1 MATVNGFDPAAS
13 GQQPLDG
20 SGQPLPV
27 GVWGDSDSGVGVFGS
42 AGVTSPTNPLLS
54 GVRGGVV
61 GHGGEPAPNEDPQWP
76 HAGVVG
82 HSTSGCGLVG
92 FSNTGLALYAVTQN
106 DDNDPTLPTIL
117 SFGGNVGIGVM
128 ATCHSGDGVVGQS
141 NAEGTGVRGS
151 TVLGTGVLGEGY
163 AGRSNGTPTGVTGLS
178 DKGVGVRG
186 DSQTGTGVQG
196 LTLGDGYG
204 VSGVHFSTDP
214 GSGVFGMSVLGSG
227 VEGFTYSEKPD
238 TAAVRGQ
245 ARRPGLAGLFVGDVM
260 ITGRITKG
268 GGGFHIDHPLAP
280 LDKTLTHSFV
290 ESPEM
295 LNVYSGTVT
304 TDSDGAARVS
314 LPDYFDALNSDVR
327 YQLTTI
333 GSFARVMI
341 SEEVKGNEFAIASDE
356 PNVKVCW
363 QVTGVRHDAW
373 AQTHRIQVEHD
384 KPKSEQGTYIHPEAF
399 DPESKGHAHTR
410 SDDAVAAALPEHLHG
425 AAADVLSGPAESR
438 LGELVSD
445 AREHLEQR
453 AADGRSRTGKWGRAD

>member
-1 MATVNGFDPAAS
+1 
-13 GQQPLDG
+13 
-20 SGQPLPV
+20 
-27 GVWGDSDSGVGVFGS
+27 
-42 AGVTSPTNPLLS
+42 
-54 GVRGGVV
+54 
-61 GHGGEPAPNEDPQWP
+61 
-76 HAGVVG
+76 
-82 HSTSGCGLVG
+82 
-92 FSNTGLALYAVTQN
+92 
-106 DDNDPTLPTIL
+106 
-117 SFGGNVGIGVM
+117 
-128 ATCHSGDGVVGQS
+128 
-141 NAEGTGVRGS
+141 
-151 TVLGTGVLGEGY
+151 
-163 AGRSNGTPTGVTGLS
+163 
-178 DKGVGVRG
+178 
-186 DSQTGTGVQG
+186 
-196 LTLGDGYG
+196 
-204 VSGVHFSTDP
+204 
-214 GSGVFGMSVLGSG
+214 
-227 VEGFTYSEKPD
+227 
-238 TAAVRGQ
+238 
-245 ARRPGLAGLFVGDVM
+245 
-260 ITGRITKG
+260 
-268 GGGFHIDHPLAP
+268 
-280 LDKTLTHSFV
+280 
-290 ESPEM
+290 
-295 LNVYSGTVT
+295 VT